1 MPAIAIAPADLAA
14 PRRTRIF
21 FFVDHLYLPNLLAPR
36 LCGLFLSTASE
47 TGLRRSS
54 AGTRGVSADMSFLLA
69 LAVASAPAVV
79 LHAPLVPRRAAGVR
93 PGLVPRCRYAP
104 LFACESETSE
114 SERRDSNLFED
125 VWSKYVLIRPGWKM
139 DELKQS
145 TKLRTAR
152 TWSWEERTPGTA
164 RTIVLSAAVI
174 VIVAIPY
181 LVIPYL
187 LEFAALSVSGVTPQ
201 EYFAAGS
208 SDVASNVVGALGE
221 LGRVIADALE
231 WLFAETAAY

>member
-1 MPAIAIAPADLAA
+1 M
-14 PRRTRIF
+14 
-21 FFVDHLYLPNLLAPR
+21 
-36 LCGLFLSTASE
+36 
-47 TGLRRSS
+47 SS
-54 AGTRGVSADMSFLLA
+54 LLA
-69 LAVASAPAVV
+69 LAVASAPAVA

-93 PGLVPRCRYAP
+93 PGLVPRCRSAP